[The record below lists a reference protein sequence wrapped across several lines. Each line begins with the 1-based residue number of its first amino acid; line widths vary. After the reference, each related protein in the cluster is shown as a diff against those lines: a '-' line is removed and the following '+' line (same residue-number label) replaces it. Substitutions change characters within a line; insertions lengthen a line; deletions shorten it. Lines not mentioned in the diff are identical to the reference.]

1 VRPRARPPE
10 GPSASSRSYR
20 SIVVA
25 NVLTVFNLV
34 LLVAGIA
41 TLTLGDWRDAMFL
54 GILVA
59 NTAIGIAQ
67 EVRAKRALDR
77 LAALVTPSAT
87 VLRDERARTVAI
99 AEVVPGDLALLAAGD
114 QVTADG
120 ALVEADALTL
130 DEAILT
136 GESDPVA
143 RRAGDT
149 VRSGSFVVD
158 GAGSYV
164 VHAVG
169 SASYEQAI
177 AGEARAFRH
186 PRSPLELVR
195 GGVVAARRDETRCS
209 ATRRRRR
216 RGRTRPSRSPRGA
229 GGAPWSR
236 AASRPSS
243 VCPSASR
250 STAWSRACAEAGA
263 GRRVLALGRT
273 ATPAS
278 GLDGRDDAPACVGL
292 LGLAVLAERL
302 RPDAAETVAFLRAE
316 GVALKI
322 LSGDAPATVAAI
334 AADLGVAGDIR
345 AVDGRELPA
354 DTAELGRLVEDVTV
368 IGRISPEASG
378 AWSRPWAMRGTTSRW
393 SATGST
399 TVPALKA
406 ARLAIA
412 QGSGTDMARAVA
424 DLVLVRGD
432 FGAVPALLAEGRQT
446 LRNVQRVAKLF
457 VSKSVFAALLILTL
471 GLPRSPIRSCPV
483 T

>member
-1 VRPRARPPE
+1 MHDSTVGTVVPRGAAEARAPCGLTEAQAAVRLRARPPE

-250 STAWSRACAEAGA
+250 STAWSRACAPRPARGGGCSRSGA
-263 GRRVLALGRT
+263 RRRRPPGST
-273 ATPAS
+273 GATTPPPAS
-278 GLDGRDDAPACVGL
+278 ASWGSRSSRSAFAPTP
-292 LGLAVLAERL
+292 R
-302 RPDAAETVAFLRAE
+302 R
-316 GVALKI
+316 
-322 LSGDAPATVAAI
+322 
-334 AADLGVAGDIR
+334 
-345 AVDGRELPA
+345 
-354 DTAELGRLVEDVTV
+354 
-368 IGRISPEASG
+368 
-378 AWSRPWAMRGTTSRW
+378 
-393 SATGST
+393 
-399 TVPALKA
+399 
-406 ARLAIA
+406 
-412 QGSGTDMARAVA
+412 
-424 DLVLVRGD
+424 
-432 FGAVPALLAEGRQT
+432 
-446 LRNVQRVAKLF
+446 
-457 VSKSVFAALLILTL
+457 
-471 GLPRSPIRSCPV
+471 RSPSCV
-483 T
+483 RRAWR